1 MASLPDS
8 PCPIRVARACAVAVA
23 VTGALCLIGYA
34 IGLRHLA
41 SLAPGASAVAPNT
54 ALLLV
59 LAGTALWLIAPER
72 QQSGPAGGTARS
84 RLGHLAG
91 ALVALFGLVVLAQH
105 GAGVDAGIDRLLFA
119 DLAAQWRAGAVPG
132 RPSPL
137 AALIFVLVGLA
148 LTLLDVDAPG
158 GHRPARLLVPAT
170 LLISVVAFL
179 ATVFGLTA
187 PTGGTSSIAM
197 SPQTAVAVLVLC
209 VGILSARPSRPGV
222 RAFTSEGWGGVTLR
236 RLAPALLAAVA
247 ALVAFLA
254 AYGATGAAV
263 PGMRVTIAMT
273 ALVVLAYLA
282 LHHVGSA
289 LDGAG
294 RRQQELVESVRMHE
308 AFSETVLN
316 NLDDGVAAIDAEGT
330 VVRVSAR
337 WSEITG
343 YPPEVALGS
352 RPPFPWW
359 PPERVQQREVAL
371 QELLHSTS
379 RLEFDTQLV
388 RFDGTRV
395 DVTATTAPV
404 RDRDGAVKLIICKVR
419 DLSERNRA
427 EAERRRLADQLDH
440 LFAMSLDLMCVAGTD
455 GYLKRVNPAW
465 EHMFGYSP
473 EELLGRPYIDFIH
486 ADDMPHT
493 AELATALSERRTTSV
508 AQETRFRHR
517 DGTYRWIN
525 WIGTLAPDEDVIYA
539 VGRDVTDL
547 REAIAT
553 KARLAAIVEST
564 DEAIVGKTLDG
575 TITSWNPA
583 AERIY
588 GYRADEIVGRSIHL
602 LMPPEERARYDEIMA
617 GAAAGMPVKDHYTA
631 RIRKDG
637 KQIQVE
643 LSVSPVRDASGA
655 VVGEASI
662 SREIT
667 GRRHADERFR
677 RLVVNAPVAM
687 VIVDA
692 SGAISLINKETERL
706 FGYTEIELIGRPVD
720 QLVPHQLRE
729 QHAAHRR
736 EYLTAPV
743 IRNMGTGQDLYGER
757 KDGTQ
762 FPVEIGLAPL
772 DTDEGTLVSA
782 VIHDITDRKQ
792 VQHALAAARDNA
804 VAAAQL
810 RSQFVAMVSHE
821 IRTPMNGVIGLT
833 KLLLDTSL
841 TEVQRRYADAVQTSA
856 RALLTIINDILD
868 FSKIEAGKVRFTE
881 VDFDLGALVEEV
893 INVAAEA
900 SRGKSL
906 EVIAYYPAYT
916 PTAVRGDE
924 GRIRQVLLNLIGNA
938 IKFTETGEVVLR
950 VEPART
956 GVPLD
961 GDHAEAP
968 VSEYTFSVTD
978 TGIGIAPDDI
988 SRLFDA
994 FTQADTTTSR
1004 QFGGT
1009 GLGLTISRQLVEL
1022 MGGRLEVESRTGHGS
1037 RFSFTIPLATRPV
1050 AAHRLLAHSPLRGR
1064 RILIVDDN
1072 ATSREMLAEHA
1083 ASWGMAVTTVN
1094 TAEAALSRL
1103 LDAVHPD
1110 NRYDLAVLDQHMSGT
1125 DGLDLAEQII
1135 GNTTLGNPIIILMA
1149 SGHDSD
1155 ERLAEHTGSVHV
1167 LPKPVGPSALYNV
1180 LVLVLDPNAARAAK
1194 SYETLTAADRPLHDR
1209 GPVLLAEDN
1218 DINQMV
1224 AMDTLAM
1231 LGYSADLARNGIE
1244 AIELATTKRYAAIL
1258 MDCQMPKL
1266 DGFEATRELRRR
1278 EPPGRHVPII
1288 ALTAGALTEDR
1299 QRCLDAGMDD
1309 YLAKPIDPE
1318 DLRTAL
1324 ERWTLTTA

>member
-1 MASLPDS
+1 M
-8 PCPIRVARACAVAVA
+8 ARACAVAVA
-23 VTGALCLIGYA
+23 FTGALCLVGYA

-41 SLAPGASAVAPNT
+41 SVAPGASAVAPNT
-54 ALLLV
+54 ALILA

-72 QQSGPAGGTARS
+72 QQSGRARGTAPAPLRH

-91 ALVALFGLVVLAQH
+91 ALVALFGLVVLAEH
-105 GAGVDAGIDRLLFA
+105 GAGLDAGLDRLLFPE
-119 DLAAQWRAGAVPG
+119 LAASWQAGAVPG
-132 RPSPL
+132 RPSLPT
-137 AALIFVLVGLA
+137 ALILVLVGLA
-148 LTLLDVDAPG
+148 LCLLDADARRG
-158 GHRPARLLVPAT
+158 FRPARLLVPAA

-187 PTGGTSSIAM
+187 PTGGTNPIGMA
-197 SPQTAVAVLVLC
+197 PQAAIAVLVLC
-209 VGILSARPSRPGV
+209 VGILGARPSRPGV
-222 RAFTSEGWGGVTLR
+222 RAFTSDGWGGATLR
-236 RLAPALLAAVA
+236 RLAPALLVAVA

-254 AYGATGAAV
+254 ACGGAGAAV

-282 LHHVGSA
+282 LQHVGST

-294 RRQQELVESVRMHE
+294 RRQQELVESVREHE

-316 NLDDGVAAIDAEGT
+316 NLDDGVAAIDTEGT
-330 VVRVSAR
+330 VVRVTPR

-343 YPPEVALGS
+343 YPPEMALGS

-371 QELLHSTS
+371 RELLQSAS

-388 RFDGTRV
+388 RFDGTRL
-395 DVTATTAPV
+395 DVAATTAPI
-404 RDRDGAVKLIICKVR
+404 RDPDGTVKLIICTVR

-427 EAERRRLADQLDH
+427 ASERRRLTDQLDH

-455 GYLKRVNPAW
+455 GYLRRVNPAW
-465 EHMFGYSP
+465 ERMFGYSDT
-473 EELLGRPYIDFIH
+473 ELLGRPYIDFIH
-486 ADDMPHT
+486 PDDVPHT

-539 VGRDVTDL
+539 VGRDVTDV

-564 DEAIVGKTLDG
+564 DEAIIGKTLDG

-602 LMPPEERARYDEIMA
+602 LMPPDERAGYDEVMA
-617 GAAAGMPVKDHYTA
+617 NAAAGTPVKDHYTA

-637 KQIQVE
+637 KQVNVE

-692 SGAISLINKETERL
+692 SGTISLINNETERL
-706 FGYTEIELIGRPVD
+706 FGYTEIELIGRPVEL
-720 QLVPHQLRE
+720 LVPHQLRE

-736 EYLTAPV
+736 GYLTAPV
-743 IRNMGTGQDLYGER
+743 IRNMGTGQDLYGQR

-792 VQHALAAARDNA
+792 IQLALAAARDNA

-841 TEVQRRYADAVQTSA
+841 TQVQRRYADAVQTSA

-868 FSKIEAGKVRFTE
+868 FSKIEAGKVTLAD

-893 INVAAEA
+893 VNVAAEA
-900 SRGKSL
+900 SRDKSL
-906 EVIAYYPAYT
+906 EVIGYYPAHT

-924 GRIRQVLLNLIGNA
+924 GRIRQILLNLIGNA
-938 IKFTETGEVVLR
+938 VKFTETGEVVLR
-950 VEPART
+950 VEPVRT
-956 GVPLD
+956 GGPNRA
-961 GDHAEAP
+961 GAP
-968 VSEYTFSVTD
+968 VSGYTFSVTD
-978 TGIGIAPDDI
+978 TGIGIAPSDI
-988 SRLFDA
+988 ARLFDA

-1022 MGGRLEVESRTGHGS
+1022 MGGRLEVESWTGHGS
-1037 RFSFTIPLATRPV
+1037 RFHFTIPLATRP
-1050 AAHRLLAHSPLRGR
+1050 APAHRSPAHSPLPGR

-1072 ATSREMLAEHA
+1072 ATSRDMLAEHA
-1083 ASWGMAVTTVN
+1083 ASWGMAATTSSS
-1094 TAEAALSRL
+1094 AEAALSRL
-1103 LDAVHPD
+1103 LDAVHSD
-1110 NRYDLAVLDQHMSGT
+1110 DRFDIAVFDQDLSGI
-1125 DGLDLAEQII
+1125 DGTELVAQII
-1135 GNTTLGNPIIILMA
+1135 GNPAVDNPIIILMA
-1149 SGHDSD
+1149 SGHDGD
-1155 ERLAEHTGSVHV
+1155 ERLAGSVHV
-1167 LPKPVGPSALYNV
+1167 LPKPVGPSALYNC
-1180 LVLVLDPNAARAAK
+1180 LVQVLDPDATWAARDYGASAV
-1194 SYETLTAADRPLHDR
+1194 ADRPLHGR

-1231 LGYSADLARNGIE
+1231 LGYSADLARNGLE
-1244 AIELATTKRYAAIL
+1244 AIQLATTRRYVAIL

-1278 EPPGRHVPII
+1278 EPPGNHVPII

-1324 ERWTLTTA
+1324 ERWTLTTT